1 MNIFSTLPRKLAAI
15 LAIGVLTLGMWH
27 VNSGNEPGAT
37 SLGQLIGNGA
47 ANAQS
52 DDMAEA
58 LPDMFLGD
66 EDAPI
71 TIYEYASFTCPHCG
85 RFHKDVFPQLKANF
99 IDTGKVRFG
108 LREVYFDRYGLWAGM
123 VARCGGEERYYGIVD
138 ILFSKQAEWS
148 RHDDP
153 NVVVEQL
160 KLIGRQ
166 AGLDDEATQAC
177 LQDQDNAQ
185 AMVNDFQLKAGAD
198 GIESTP
204 SFVINGDK
212 FSNMSYSDLESIL
225 GERLN

>member
-1 MNIFSTLPRKLAAI
+1 MKLLSTLPRRLALI
-15 LAIGVLTLGMWH
+15 LAIGVLTLGAWY
-27 VNSGNEPGAT
+27 VNNGKGT
-37 SLGQLIGNGA
+37 STTAFNKMISSGA

-52 DDMAEA
+52 NDMADA
-58 LPDMFLGD
+58 LPDMFLGA

-85 RFHKDVFPQLKANF
+85 RFHEDVFPQLKANF

-108 LREVYFDRYGLWAGM
+108 LREVYFDRYGLWAAM

-138 ILFSKQAEWS
+138 ILFSKQTEWS

-160 KLIGRQ
+160 KRIGRQ
-166 AGLDDEATQAC
+166 AGLDDDTIQAC

-185 AMVNDFQLKAGAD
+185 ALVNDFQLKAGAD
-198 GIESTP
+198 GIDSTP
-204 SFVINGDK
+204 SFMINGDK
-212 FSNMSYSDLESIL
+212 VGNMSYPDFEALL
-225 GERLN
+225 NDRLN